1 MQSQSLLPRSRSLI
15 RTVKGLHLSSTPR
28 FARSYAKE
36 RTPRQNT
43 GTRLVSSSS
52 SSSSSPGEPS
62 SLQEPPKDPSPDPS
76 PPEKPER
83 PSRRKTNNSTAAP
96 APPIESVDLPLG
108 LDILWTTTK
117 LPDGESIDAACLPP
131 PEILEE
137 ALNNLHITLHPQTQ
151 NRAVYTS
158 PQGPPIEPTLALYC
172 PIEGGDYV
180 VDATVREL
188 ARRTGSEVVVLD
200 AVQLAA
206 GEWGDFGKAANF
218 LQLPKNPLHFRA
230 SMTPPSRPTMAEED
244 DDDDAGP
251 FSSGQMTVTLMSPS
265 STRGSAVVSTSKTTP
280 PNKTKMFFDALVNIP
295 SDQPASTPR
304 IIYVRDFPTLAPTSS
319 TWYRPLL
326 TAVRQRRRGPIS
338 SPSSPICNP
347 MTIIFGITPPIAPP
361 EVLVPPSSPSPNI
374 LSLLMNRNPSASLMA
389 SAPKPGRTDWS
400 EDEVADKAREAR
412 LRRRLKKWEKGD
424 ASILEELP
432 TLVNEDNNDSD
443 SKRPEVIVLG
453 SNMSI
458 PLPGLHPLSNRS
470 NSDSADTRSPFFRT
484 SILVPSVRS
493 IPDER
498 DCRIARRRE
507 INELTIRMA
516 IGAIGGALDAERA
529 ESHLLRETEK
539 DEDEENTVDA
549 EKSDLESVVD
559 HEQMWDDWGKRVELW
574 VTVRHIADRAV
585 GSVVADRSAAAQG
598 ERPSLEPTSV
608 SWDAVAR
615 AWSGHRLSR
624 NLRKSWMKD
633 ALPVTRTRS
642 DQDED
647 EDEPDQEE
655 EKSESIDEVVDRL
668 KNDPD
673 LDGHEQRL
681 LPCIVNTAA
690 MPTTFSQ
697 VHLPTNT
704 IDSVR
709 TIVSLPLLHPEAF
722 QQGIL
727 KEHTITG
734 CLLFGPPGTGKTL
747 VIRAL
752 AKEAGCR
759 MMAISPSDVMD
770 MYVGEG
776 EKLVKAVFSLARKL
790 SPCVVF
796 LDEIDALLGARSSG
810 RDSGSSIAYRGVIT
824 EFMQEMDGLKTLK
837 DSNVIVIGAT
847 NRPFDLDD
855 AVLRRLPRRLL
866 VDLPGEKEREEIL
879 KILLRHETLDPDVD
893 IKDLAKQT
901 ESFSGS
907 DLKHLCVS
915 AAVDAV
921 KEHVELPWL
930 VSNAMAKAEQPVDNS
945 DAPTDASTDT
955 TAPKTRRR
963 KKSDPEESSALAS
976 EESSSEPA
984 ETNKPESEESKSE
997 SAETMPER
1005 GETVTR
1011 TLSYRHFSKA
1021 LKEITPSSSEAT
1033 GTLAALRKWN
1043 EEFGEG
1049 RRDRKRRQIWGKGRF
1064 GFTDPANFVEEDGR
1078 VLPTNTLSTS
1088 PGGAESN

>member
-1 MQSQSLLPRSRSLI
+1 MQPQSLIPRSRSLI
-15 RTVKGLHLSSTPR
+15 RTVKGLHLSSAPR

-36 RTPRQNT
+36 RIPRQNT
-43 GTRLVSSSS
+43 GTRLVSSS

-62 SLQEPPKDPSPDPS
+62 SLQEPPKDPSPDPPS
-76 PPEKPER
+76 LEKPER
-83 PSRRKTNNSTAAP
+83 PSRRKTNNSVAAP
-96 APPIESVDLPLG
+96 APPIESIDLPPG
-108 LDILWTTTK
+108 LDILWTPAE
-117 LPDGESIDAACLPP
+117 LPDGEPIGAASLPP

-151 NRAVYTS
+151 NHAVYAS
-158 PQGPPIEPTLALYC
+158 PQGPPTEPTLALYC

-230 SMTPPSRPTMAEED
+230 AMTPPSRSSTAEED
-244 DDDDAGP
+244 EDDDAGP

-265 STRGSAVVSTSKTTP
+265 SARGSAVVSSSKITP

-295 SDQPASTPR
+295 SDQPASSPR

-347 MTIIFGITPPIAPP
+347 MTIIFGITPPITPP

-374 LSLLMNRNPSASLMA
+374 LSLLMNRNPSASLIT

-432 TLVNEDNNDSD
+432 TLVNEDNNESD

-458 PLPGLHPLSNRS
+458 PLPGLPGLSNRN

-484 SILVPSVRS
+484 SILVPNVRS

-516 IGAIGGALDAERA
+516 VGAIGGVLDAEGA
-529 ESHLLRETEK
+529 ESRLTRETEK
-539 DEDEENTVDA
+539 NEDGENTVDS
-549 EKSDLESVVD
+549 EKSDLESAID
-559 HEQMWDDWGKRVELW
+559 HERMWDDWGKRVELW
-574 VTVRHIADRAV
+574 MTVRHIADRAV
-585 GSVVADRSAAAQG
+585 GSVVADRSAAALG

-608 SWDAVAR
+608 SWDAVSR
-615 AWSGHRLSR
+615 AWSSHRLSR

-633 ALPVTRTRS
+633 ALPVTRTRN

-681 LPCIVNTAA
+681 LPCVVNTAA

-747 VIRAL
+747 VVRAL

-759 MMAISPSDVMD
+759 MMAVSPSDVMD

-879 KILLRHETLDPDVD
+879 KILLRHETLDADVD
-893 IKDLAKQT
+893 IKDLAKKT

-930 VSNAMAKAEQPVDNS
+930 VSNAMAKAAQPVDNS
-945 DAPTDASTDT
+945 NPSTDVST
-955 TAPKTRRR
+955 ETAAPKTRRR
-963 KKSDPEESSALAS
+963 KKTDPAESLVSVS
-976 EESSSEPA
+976 EESGSEPV
-984 ETNKPESEESKSE
+984 ETNKPESEEGKSQ
-997 SAETMPER
+997 SAETTPE
-1005 GETVTR
+1005 GEETVTR
-1011 TLSYRHFSKA
+1011 TLSQRHFAKA

-1078 VLPTNTLSTS
+1078 VLPTTALSKS
-1088 PGGAESN
+1088 SGGTEST